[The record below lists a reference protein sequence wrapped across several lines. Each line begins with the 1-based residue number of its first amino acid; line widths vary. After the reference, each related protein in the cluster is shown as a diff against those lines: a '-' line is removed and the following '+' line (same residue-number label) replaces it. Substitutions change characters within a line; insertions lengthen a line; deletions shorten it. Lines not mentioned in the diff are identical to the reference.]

1 MSSAAFAAILKI
13 MIFLTFLSQSAYSML
28 SFNVR
33 ASLNLILQI
42 VCFRTSDVPINNLA
56 YFFLSLTL
64 FVWYS
69 DACIG
74 KIN

>member
-1 MSSAAFAAILKI
+1 
-13 MIFLTFLSQSAYSML
+13 ML
-28 SFNVR
+28 SCSVGAR
-33 ASLNLILQI
+33 LNLILQI

-56 YFFLSLTL
+56 YFILNLTL

-69 DACIG
+69 EACIV